1 MNVSKVIEAGG
12 IGSVYINYVAQ
23 LQIEVEGGTINIDTD
38 HDTLRRLARVINDK
52 IKRQDEEA
60 AEDLKETL
68 EKAAKEAAE
77 SEGCCESEECC
88 QSES

>member
-1 MNVSKVIEAGG
+1 MNITRVIDVKGVT
-12 IGSVYINYVAQ
+12 SVYVNYCGQV
-23 LQIEVEGGTINIDTD
+23 QIDVDGGTVNIDTD
-38 HDTLRRLARVINDK
+38 HSSLRRLAAAVNSK